1 MKYLDVKYLM
11 HKCFNNIQTDI
22 VLFYFLEIAA
32 GKLFRLEILR
42 HTNLKGRILK

>member
-32 GKLFRLEILR
+32 GKPLRLELLG
-42 HTNLKGRILK
+42 HTKEAC